1 MGSKKVAIAMSGGV
15 DSSVTAHLLK
25 EQGFDIFGV
34 LMDLWGPPGQNNQF
48 SKFQTAK
55 IDAQKVADE
64 IGIPLEILDFKDV
77 FKEKVVEN
85 FISTYQSGQ
94 TPNPCVICNKK
105 IKFGLLLDYALAKGA
120 DYLATGHYTIV
131 NKTENIFSLH
141 KGNDPLKDQS
151 YFLSQLNQTQLSKI
165 FFPLGTYSK
174 DQIREI
180 AKSIGL
186 HVAEK
191 AESQDICFIDDNN
204 YRGFLK
210 QYSKHVIPPGN
221 IVNLKREVLGKHNG
235 LFNYTIGQRRGLGV
249 SFSEPLY
256 VIDINMGR
264 NELVIGTQLERN
276 RSELIADQV
285 NFIDGVFPEKLV
297 DIETKVRYS
306 AKATLADLTKIGNL
320 NYHVHFHAAVKDI
333 TPGQSVVFYTG
344 NQLLGGGTI
353 H

>member
-1 MGSKKVAIAMSGGV
+1 MSGGV
-15 DSSVTAHLLK
+15 DSSVTAHILK
-25 EQGFDIFGV
+25 EQGYEVFGV
-34 LMDLWGPPGQNNQF
+34 IMDLWETHGQKGQF

-55 IDAQKVADE
+55 DDAQKVADK
-64 IGIPLEILDFKDV
+64 IGISLEILDFKND
-77 FKEKVVEN
+77 FKDKVIEN

-105 IKFGLLLDYALAKGA
+105 IKFGLLLDYAIAKGA
-120 DYLATGHYTIV
+120 DYLASGHYAIIDKIG
-131 NKTENIFSLH
+131 NNFSLY
-141 KGNDPLKDQS
+141 KGNDHQKDQS
-151 YFLSQLNQTQLSKI
+151 YFLSQLNQEQLSKI
-165 FFPLGTYSK
+165 LFPLGTYTK
-174 DQIREI
+174 DKIREM

-191 AESQDICFIDDNN
+191 AESQDICFIEKNN

-210 QYSKHVIPPGN
+210 QYSENVIPPGN
-221 IVNLKREVLGKHNG
+221 IVNLKGEVLGKHDG
-235 LFNYTIGQRRGLGV
+235 LFNYTIGQRKGLGV

-256 VIDINMGR
+256 VIDINIGS
-264 NELVIGTQLERN
+264 NELVIGTHLERKQ
-276 RSELIADQV
+276 SELTAEHV

-306 AKATLADLTKIGNL
+306 AKATLADLKKISENK
-320 NYHVHFHAAVKDI
+320 YQVHFSSAVKDI
-333 TPGQSVVFYTG
+333 TPGQSVVFYNG